1 MRPLDINK
9 IVGIVVGIKRG
20 CWYRPRKRVGIQ
32 LPLTDTECRKTK
44 PGPALRKLS
53 DGGGL
58 QLWVH
63 PNGAKLWRVAY
74 RFGGKQKLLA
84 IGPYPTVSLAV
95 AREARE
101 AAKRRLVNGEDPS
114 DIKRQLKAE
123 RATEG
128 DSFRTIAEEYIAK
141 LRREGRAETTIG
153 KIEWLMTFAYPK
165 IGKRPIKD
173 IAAPDV
179 LKALREVE
187 KRGRYETAR
196 RLRSTIGSVF
206 RYAVATARADND
218 PTGALKGALTAPV
231 VKSRAAVTD
240 PKAVG
245 ALLRAIDGFV
255 GQPTTHA
262 ALRLMAILFPRP
274 GELRAAEWTEFDLE
288 QAVWTIPAAR
298 TKMRRPHRVPLPP
311 QAIAILK
318 QLREITGGKLVFPS
332 IRTVLRPISDNT
344 LNAAL
349 RRLGYSQ
356 DDATAHGFRATAS
369 TLLNESGKW
378 NADAIERQ
386 LAHVENDDVRRAYA
400 RGEHWEERVRMMDWW
415 ADYLD
420 SLKAVG
426 QVVELQPKRSK
437 P

>member
-1 MRPLDINK
+1 M
-9 IVGIVVGIKRG
+9 
-20 CWYRPRKRVGIQ
+20 
-32 LPLTDTECRKTK
+32 PLTDTMIRSAKGGER
-44 PGPALRKLS
+44 PVKLT

-58 QLWVH
+58 YLLVM
-63 PNGAKLWRVAY
+63 PSGSRRWRMQFRYA
-74 RFGGKQKLLA
+74 GKQKLLTF
-84 IGPYPTVSLAV
+84 GVYPAVSLAD
-95 AREARE
+95 ARRRRDEAKKAL
-101 AAKRRLVNGEDPS
+101 AAGTDPS
-114 DIKRQLKAE
+114 AQVRLEKV
-123 RATEG
+123 
-128 DSFRTIAEEYIAK
+128 AK
-141 LRREGRAETTIG
+141 LTANANTFGVLADEYLAKLKREGRAETTIG
-153 KIEWLMTFAYPK
+153 KIGWLLDFA
-165 IGKRPIKD
+165 RPIIGD
-173 IAAPDV
+173 RPISEINAAEV
-179 LKALREVE
+179 LAVLRKIEA
-187 KRGRYETAR
+187 RGRLESAR

-206 RYAVATARADND
+206 RYAIATARATDD
-218 PTGALKGALTAPV
+218 PTIALRGALTAPK

-274 GELRAAEWTEFDLE
+274 GELRAAEWTEFNLE

-332 IRTVLRPISDNT
+332 VRTVLRPISDNT

-426 QVVELQPKRSK
+426 RFVALQPKRSK
-437 P
+437 S